1 MAEERIYTI
10 IVKQIRV
17 EVSKDVY
24 QAYHQAR
31 EAERYQKKVVQQR
44 EMSLERFQEEG
55 VNAEFQAVR
64 YAPGIE
70 EAVIRAEDTRRLYA
84 ALDQLSVEERL
95 LIDEIFFE
103 CTSEGE
109 LAARLH
115 ISHQAV
121 SKRKK
126 KLLKQLREIIK

>member
-10 IVKQIRV
+10 IVKQMRV

-44 EMSLERFQEEG
+44 EMSLERFQKEG

-70 EAVIRAEDTRRLYA
+70 EEVIRAEDTRRLYA

-95 LIDEIFFE
+95 LIDELFFE
-103 CTSEGE
+103 GTSEGE
-109 LAARLH
+109 LAVRLH
-115 ISHQAV
+115 ISQQAV